1 MNWCSEIYRG
11 LFILPSGEKSVE
23 ISPCCQAH
31 TSIICN
37 SEFNF
42 YDSTILNKFRTENVE
57 HIQSNEC
64 QRCWK
69 SETHGQHSKRQSAID
84 FYNITYGDT
93 TVELNSLEYNVN
105 WACNLACIMCSAN
118 FSSTWARELE
128 YSELQINKQD
138 KIFHT
143 QNKILE
149 KVDLSK
155 LKRIHFNGGEPLIN
169 DDHCKV
175 LEKIQTLDEC
185 KITYNTN
192 GTKLPTKKALEYWNK
207 AKVVRLFFSIDAIE
221 GPFEYIRWHAKWD
234 NIQKNIEWYI
244 NESPSN
250 VMFGLNVTIG
260 GYNLLEVKD
269 VYDWYQ
275 STLPANRSGDQSDFN
290 WQQVYSNE
298 YDYKYLAQNIKE
310 KAIQML
316 TPIPDLNSIRISI
329 EKNFDVLPSYKW
341 IDKLNIID
349 ARRQTNW
356 KDVLKIG
363 RFY

>member
-1 MNWCSEIYRG
+1 MSWCPEIYRG
-11 LFILPSGEKSVE
+11 LFISPDGEKNIR
-23 ISPCCQAH
+23 ISPCCQSH
-31 TSIICN
+31 TSIIHN
-37 SEFNF
+37 TDFNF
-42 YDSTILNKFRTENVE
+42 YNSDVLNKFRTENIE
-57 HIQSNEC
+57 HIQSKEC
-64 QRCWK
+64 QRCWE
-69 SETHGQHSKRQSAID
+69 SEMYNQYSKRQSAID
-84 FYNITYGDT
+84 FYNIKHRDT

-118 FSSTWARELE
+118 SSSTWARELE
-128 YSELQINKQD
+128 YSELQIIKQD
-138 KIFHT
+138 KISHT

-169 DDHCKV
+169 NDHCRI

-192 GTKLPTKKALEYWNK
+192 GTKLPTEKALKYWDR

-221 GPFEYIRWHAKWD
+221 KPFEYIRWGAKWND
-234 NIQKNIEWYI
+234 IQKNIEWYI

-250 VMFGLNVTIG
+250 VMFGLNVAIG

-275 STLPANRSGDQSDFN
+275 TILLVNRSGDQSDFN
-290 WQQVYSNE
+290 WQRVNGV
-298 YDYKYLAQNIKE
+298 YDYDNIDRNIKE
-310 KAIQML
+310 KAIQAFES
-316 TPIPDLNSIRISI
+316 IPDLKVLQSSV
-329 EKNFDVLPSYKW
+329 EQGFDIPSSDKW

-356 KDVLKIG
+356 RKALKIG
-363 RFY
+363 EFY